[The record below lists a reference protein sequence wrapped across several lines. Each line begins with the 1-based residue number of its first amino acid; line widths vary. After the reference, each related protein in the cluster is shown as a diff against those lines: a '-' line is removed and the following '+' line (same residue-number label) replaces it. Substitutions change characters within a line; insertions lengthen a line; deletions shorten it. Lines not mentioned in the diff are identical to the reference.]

1 MIIRS
6 LLDTDLYKFT
16 MMQVVLHHFPGAHVE
31 YRFKC
36 RNEGV
41 DLVPCIPAIEREI
54 EALCALRFTAEELA
68 YLRKWRFFKSDF
80 VDLLGMFQLDRRFVE
95 VKPLGGGE
103 IDIAIK
109 GPWLHTI
116 LFEVPVLAIV
126 SEVWNRRTY
135 PDADLGEGR
144 RRLAAKVAQINAVA
158 DPDFR
163 IADYGTRRR
172 HGREWQEEVV
182 TTLKAGIGPKF
193 VGTSNVDLARRHELT
208 PLGTMAHEY
217 LQACQA
223 VGPRLRDSQRFAFD
237 TWAKEYRGD
246 LGIALSDVCGM
257 DAFLRDFDLFFCKL
271 FDGVRH
277 DSGDPFEWGEK
288 LLAHYRAMRIDPK
301 SKVMVFSDQ
310 LNVPLAIRLFEHF
323 RGRSQVAFGI
333 GTNLTNDL
341 GHPALSIV
349 IKMTRCNGQ
358 PVAKI
363 SDEPSK
369 SMDYDPS
376 YVAYLREVFQVPPPA
391 EAAANSP
398 RPATVGH

>member
-1 MIIRS
+1 MIITS

-16 MMQVVLHHFPGAHVE
+16 MMQVVLHHFPQAQVE
-31 YRFKC
+31 YRFRC
-36 RNEGV
+36 RNAGV
-41 DLVPCIPAIEREI
+41 DLSPFVAEI
-54 EALCALRFTAEELA
+54 EAEIRAMCELRFAPEELD
-68 YLRKWRFFKSDF
+68 YLRGWRFFKSDF
-80 VDLLGMFQLDRRFVE
+80 VDLLGLFRLDARFIAVAR
-95 VKPLGGGE
+95 VPGSPRE
-103 IDIAIK
+103 IDITIK

-126 SEVWNRRTY
+126 SEVYNRSAHPS
-135 PDADLGEGR
+135 PDLDEGR
-144 RRLAAKVAQINAVA
+144 RRLAAKIAQANTVR
-158 DPDFR
+158 DGEFR

-172 HGREWQEEVV
+172 FSRAWQDEVV
-182 TTLKAGIGPKF
+182 RTLKAGLGAHF
-193 VGTSNVDLARRHELT
+193 VGTSNVRMAMDHGLT

-223 VGPRLRDSQRFAFD
+223 VGPRLRDSQVFAFNM
-237 TWAKEYRGD
+237 WAREYRGD

-277 DSGDPFEWGEK
+277 DSGDPFAWGEK
-288 LLAHYRAMRIDPK
+288 LIAHYEKMRIDPRTK
-301 SKVMVFSDQ
+301 TMVFSDS
-310 LNVPLAIRLFEHF
+310 LNIPLAMRLFEYF
-323 RGRSQVAFGI
+323 RGRVRTSFGI

-341 GHPALSIV
+341 GYEPLQIV

-369 SMDYDPS
+369 AMDYDPS
-376 YVAYLREVFQVPPPA
+376 YVAYLREVFAVREVPEPQHH
-391 EAAANSP
+391 AAGA
-398 RPATVGH
+398 

>member
-1 MIIRS
+1 MIITS

-16 MMQVVLHHFPGAHVE
+16 MMQVVLHHFPEAQVE
-31 YRFKC
+31 YRFRC
-36 RNEGV
+36 RNAKV
-41 DLVPCIPAIEREI
+41 DLSPFVAEI
-54 EALCALRFTAEELA
+54 EAEIRALCALRFTREELD
-68 YLRKWRFFKSDF
+68 YLRSWRFLKSDF
-80 VDLLGMFQLDRRFVE
+80 VDLLGLFNLDQRFISVTRI
-95 VKPLGGGE
+95 PGSPGE
-103 IDIAIK
+103 IDITIK

-126 SEVWNRRTY
+126 SEVYNRNVH
-135 PDADLGEGR
+135 PQPDLGEGR
-144 RRLAAKVAQINAVA
+144 RRLAAKIAQANTIT
-158 DPDFR
+158 DGEFR

-172 HGREWQEEVV
+172 FSRSWQDEVV
-182 TTLKAGIGPKF
+182 RSLKGGLGAHF
-193 VGTSNVDLARRHELT
+193 VGTSNVRIAMDQGLT

-223 VGPRLRDSQRFAFD
+223 VGPRLRDSQVFAFNM
-237 TWAKEYRGD
+237 WAREYRGD

-257 DAFLRDFDLFFCKL
+257 EAFLRDFDLFFCKL

-288 LLAHYRAMRIDPK
+288 LIAHYEKMRIDPRTK
-301 SKVMVFSDQ
+301 TMVFSDS
-310 LNVPLAIRLFEHF
+310 LNIPLAMRLHDYFK
-323 RGRSQVAFGI
+323 GRVRTSFGI

-341 GHPALSIV
+341 GYEPPQIV

-369 SMDYDPS
+369 AMDYDPS
-376 YVAYLREVFQVPPPA
+376 YVAYLREVFQVPEVPSPQRK
-391 EAAANSP
+391 AAN
-398 RPATVGH
+398 G

>member
-1 MIIRS
+1 MIIES

-16 MMQVVLHHFPGAHVE
+16 MMQVVLHHFPEAQVE

-36 RNEGV
+36 RTSGV
-41 DLVPCIPAIEREI
+41 DLTPYIDEIEREI
-54 EALCALRFTAEELA
+54 GGLCSLRFSRRELD
-68 YLRKWRFFKSDF
+68 YLRRWRFLKSDF
-80 VDLLGMFQLDRRFVE
+80 VDLLGLFQLDARFVT
-95 VKPLGGGE
+95 VQRSTSARGE

-116 LFEVPVLAIV
+116 LFEVPLLAIV
-126 SEVWNRRTY
+126 SEIYFRRTR
-135 PDADLGEGR
+135 PRPILGEGR
-144 RRLAAKVAQINAVA
+144 KRLRTKIEQINAVP
-158 DPDFR
+158 DPEFR

-172 HGREWQEEVV
+172 FSRAWQDEVLR
-182 TTLKAGIGPKF
+182 TLKDGIGPKF
-193 VGTSNVDLARRHELT
+193 VGTSNVHFALEQGLT

-223 VGPRLRDSQRFAFD
+223 VGPRLRDSQVFAFN
-237 TWAKEYRGD
+237 TWAREYRGD

-288 LLAHYRAMRIDPK
+288 LIAHYQKMRIDPR
-301 SKVMVFSDQ
+301 SKVMVFSDS
-310 LNVPLAIRLFEHF
+310 LNVPLAIRLFEYF
-323 RGRSQVAFGI
+323 KGRSQTAFGI

-341 GHPALSIV
+341 GYEPLQIV

-376 YVAYLREVFQVPPPA
+376 YVAYLREVFEVPAMSTESHA
-391 EAAANSP
+391 EGIDAD
-398 RPATVGH
+398 

>member
-1 MIIRS
+1 MIITS

-16 MMQVVLHHFPGAHVE
+16 MMQVVLHHFPEAQVE
-31 YRFKC
+31 YRFRC
-36 RNEGV
+36 RNPDV
-41 DLVPCIPAIEREI
+41 DLSPHVEEI
-54 EALCALRFTAEELA
+54 EAEIRALCALHFTRRELD
-68 YLRKWRFFKSDF
+68 YLRSWRFFKSDF
-80 VDLLGMFQLDRRFVE
+80 VDLLGLFNLDERFIKVSR
-95 VKPLGGGE
+95 VAGSPRE
-103 IDIAIK
+103 IDITIK

-126 SEVWNRRTY
+126 SEIHNRHAHPK
-135 PDADLGEGR
+135 PDLDEGR
-144 RRLAAKVAQINAVA
+144 RRLAAKIAQASTVR
-158 DPDFR
+158 DSEFR

-172 HGREWQEEVV
+172 FSRAWQDEVV
-182 TTLKAGIGPKF
+182 GTLKSGLGTHF
-193 VGTSNVDLARRHELT
+193 VGTSNVRCALEHGLT

-223 VGPRLRDSQRFAFD
+223 VGPRLRDSQVFAFNM
-237 TWAKEYRGD
+237 WAREYRGD

-277 DSGDPFEWGEK
+277 DSGDPFEWGDK
-288 LLAHYRAMRIDPK
+288 LIAHYERMRIDPRTK
-301 SKVMVFSDQ
+301 TMVFSDS
-310 LNVPLAIRLFEHF
+310 LNIPLAMRLFDYF
-323 RGRSQVAFGI
+323 KGRARTSFGI

-341 GHPALSIV
+341 GYEPLQIV

-369 SMDYDPS
+369 AMDYDPS
-376 YVAYLREVFQVPPPA
+376 YVAYLREVFQVPD
-391 EAAANSP
+391 EAVPKQQAF
-398 RPATVGH
+398 GD

>member
-1 MIIRS
+1 MIITS

-16 MMQVVLHHFPGAHVE
+16 MMQVVLHHFPEAQVE
-31 YRFKC
+31 YRFRC
-36 RNEGV
+36 RNASV
-41 DLVPCIPAIEREI
+41 DLSPCVGEI
-54 EALCALRFTAEELA
+54 EEEIRALCGLKFAREELD
-68 YLRKWRFFKSDF
+68 YLRSWRFFKSDF
-80 VDLLGMFQLDRRFVE
+80 VDLLGLFNLDQRFISVSR
-95 VKPLGGGE
+95 VPGSPRE
-103 IDIAIK
+103 IDITIK

-126 SEVWNRRTY
+126 SEVYNRNAH
-135 PDADLGEGR
+135 PHPNLDEGR
-144 RRLAAKVAQINAVA
+144 RRLAAKIAQANTVGEGE
-158 DPDFR
+158 FR

-172 HGREWQEEVV
+172 FSRSWQDEVV
-182 TTLKAGIGPKF
+182 RALKAGLGAHF
-193 VGTSNVDLARRHELT
+193 VGTSNVRCAMDHDLT

-223 VGPRLRDSQRFAFD
+223 VGPRLRDSQVFAFNM
-237 TWAKEYRGD
+237 WAREYRGD

-288 LLAHYRAMRIDPK
+288 LIAHYVKMRIDPRTK
-301 SKVMVFSDQ
+301 TLVFSDS
-310 LNVPLAIRLFEHF
+310 LTIPLAMRLYEYFK
-323 RGRSQVAFGI
+323 GRARTSFGI

-341 GHPALSIV
+341 GYEPLQIV

-369 SMDYDPS
+369 AMDYDPS
-376 YVAYLREVFQVPPPA
+376 YVAYLREVFQVPEVPA
-391 EAAANSP
+391 PQHRAARA
-398 RPATVGH
+398 

>member
-16 MMQVVLHHFPGAHVE
+16 MMQVVLHHFPGAQVE

-36 RNEGV
+36 RQPGV
-41 DLVPCIPAIEREI
+41 DLQASIGAIREGI
-54 EALCALRFTAEELA
+54 AALCSLRFTPDELA
-68 YLRKWRFFKSDF
+68 YLRRWRFFKSDF
-80 VDLLGMFQLDRRFVE
+80 VDLLALFQLDERFVD
-95 VKPLGGGE
+95 VAPLAGSATE

-116 LFEVPVLAIV
+116 LFEVPILAIV
-126 SEVWNRRTY
+126 SEVHQRRVH
-135 PDADLGEGR
+135 PRADLATGR
-144 RRLAAKVAQINAVA
+144 ARLAAKVERINAVP
-158 DPDFR
+158 DPEFR

-172 HGREWQEEVV
+172 FSREWHEEVV
-182 TTLKAGIGPKF
+182 TTLKRGIGPKF
-193 VGTSNVDLARRHELT
+193 VGTSNVDLARRHDLT

-223 VGPRLRDSQRFAFD
+223 VGPRLRDSQKFAFD

-277 DSGDPFEWGEK
+277 DSGDPFAWGEK
-288 LLAHYRAMRIDPK
+288 LIEHYRRMRIDPRTK
-301 SKVMVFSDQ
+301 TMVFSDG
-310 LNVPLAIRLFEHF
+310 LDIPLAIRLFERF
-323 RGRSQVAFGI
+323 RGRSQTAFGI
-333 GTNLTNDL
+333 GTNLTHDL
-341 GHPALSIV
+341 GHEPLSIV

-363 SDEPSK
+363 SDAPAK

-376 YVAYLREVFQVPPPA
+376 YVAYLREVFQVGEPDPDR
-391 EAAANSP
+391 EAAVESD
-398 RPATVGH
+398 